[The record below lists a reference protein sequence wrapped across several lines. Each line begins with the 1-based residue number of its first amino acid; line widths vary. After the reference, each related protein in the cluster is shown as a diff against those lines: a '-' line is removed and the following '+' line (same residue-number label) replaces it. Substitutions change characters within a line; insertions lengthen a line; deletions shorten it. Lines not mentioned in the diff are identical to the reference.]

1 MTNVALT
8 RREEL
13 KASSTER
20 LARMYEI
27 RYFEDRVRE
36 LFAEGLVI
44 GTTHTVQGQEAVSI
58 GIAMAARPTDMVA
71 ATYRSHGIALS
82 LGMTPLSAMAEILG
96 RSAGSVGGVGGSM
109 HLCDVSVGL
118 LPTMAIVGAGIPIAA
133 GAGLTAQV
141 RGTDDAAI
149 AIFGDG
155 ATNIGAF
162 HEGIN
167 LAAIWNLPVVFICEN
182 NLYGE
187 YSRID
192 TTTSVEDIATRAGSF
207 GVPGIIVDGQDV
219 DAVHAAVEDALAHA
233 RGGNGPILLEMK
245 TYRFAGHSRAD
256 TGPYRP
262 DGELDEWLK
271 RDPIEV
277 YAAKVIEAGDLTP
290 ADVEALSQAAKDSIE
305 KTVEQALASPVP
317 PVEAMFRNIYGMSA
331 TGAA

>member
-1 MTNVALT
+1 MTAVNEALA
-8 RREEL
+8 RRERL

-20 LARMYEI
+20 LSRMLEI

-58 GIAMAARPTDMVA
+58 GISMAARPTDMIA
-71 ATYRSHGIALS
+71 ATYRSHGIALA
-82 LGMTPLSAMAEILG
+82 LGMTPLAVMAEILG

-118 LPTMAIVGAGIPIAA
+118 LPTMAIVGAGIPVAA
-133 GAGLTAQV
+133 GAALTAQV
-141 RGTDDAAI
+141 KGTDDAAI

-155 ATNIGAF
+155 ASNIGAF

-167 LAAIWNLPVVFICEN
+167 LAAIWKLPVVFICEN

-187 YSRID
+187 YSPLN
-192 TTTSVEDIATRAGSF
+192 TTTSVEDIADRAASF
-207 GVPGIIVDGQDV
+207 GIPGVIVDGQDV
-219 DAVHAAVEDALAHA
+219 DTVHKAVDEALAHA
-233 RGGNGPILLEMK
+233 RSGAGPVLLEMK

-262 DGELDEWLK
+262 EGELDRWLE
-271 RDPIEV
+271 RDPIKL
-277 YAAKVIEAGDLTP
+277 YAARLIENGDLTE
-290 ADVEALSQAAKDSIE
+290 ADVDTLTDQAKAMVAE
-305 KTVEQALASPVP
+305 TVEQSLASPVP
-317 PVEAMFRNIYGMSA
+317 DVSAMFENVYGSR
-331 TGAA
+331 

>member
-1 MTNVALT
+1 MTAVNEALA
-8 RREEL
+8 RRERL

-20 LARMYEI
+20 LSRMIEI

-58 GIAMAARPTDMVA
+58 GISMAARPTDMIA
-71 ATYRSHGIALS
+71 ATYRSHGIALA
-82 LGMTPLSAMAEILG
+82 LGLTPLAVMAEILG

-118 LPTMAIVGAGIPIAA
+118 LPTMAIVGAGIPVAA
-133 GAGLTAQV
+133 GAALTAQV
-141 RGTDDAAI
+141 KGTDDAAI

-155 ATNIGAF
+155 ASNIGAF

-167 LAAIWNLPVVFICEN
+167 LAAIWKLPVVFICEN

-187 YSRID
+187 YSPLN
-192 TTTSVEDIATRAGSF
+192 TTTSVEDIADRAASF
-207 GVPGIIVDGQDV
+207 GIPGVIVDGQDV
-219 DAVHAAVEDALAHA
+219 DTVHKAVDEALAHA
-233 RGGNGPILLEMK
+233 RSGAGPVLLEMK

-262 DGELDEWLK
+262 EGELDRWLE
-271 RDPIEV
+271 RDPIKL
-277 YAAKVIEAGDLTP
+277 YAARLIENGDLTE
-290 ADVEALSQAAKDSIE
+290 ADVDTLTDQAKAMVAE
-305 KTVEQALASPVP
+305 TVEQSLASPVP
-317 PVEAMFRNIYGMSA
+317 DVSAMFENVYGSR
-331 TGAA
+331 

>member
-1 MTNVALT
+1 MTAVNEALA
-8 RREEL
+8 RRERL

-20 LARMYEI
+20 LSRMIEI

-58 GIAMAARPTDMVA
+58 GISMAARPTDMIA
-71 ATYRSHGIALS
+71 ATYRSHGIALA
-82 LGMTPLSAMAEILG
+82 LGMTPLAVMAEILG

-118 LPTMAIVGAGIPIAA
+118 LPTMAIVGAGIPVAA
-133 GAGLTAQV
+133 GAALTAQV
-141 RGTDDAAI
+141 KGTDDAAI

-155 ATNIGAF
+155 ASNIGAF

-167 LAAIWNLPVVFICEN
+167 LAAIWKLPVVFICEN

-187 YSRID
+187 YSPLN
-192 TTTSVEDIATRAGSF
+192 TTTSVEDIADRAASF
-207 GVPGIIVDGQDV
+207 GIPGVIVDGQDV
-219 DAVHAAVEDALAHA
+219 DTVHKAVDEALAHA
-233 RGGNGPILLEMK
+233 RSGAGPVLLEMK

-262 DGELDEWLK
+262 EGELDRWLE
-271 RDPIEV
+271 RDPIKL
-277 YAAKVIEAGDLTP
+277 YAARLIENGDLTE
-290 ADVEALSQAAKDSIE
+290 ADVDTLTDQAKAMVAE
-305 KTVEQALASPVP
+305 TVEQSLASPVP
-317 PVEAMFRNIYGMSA
+317 DVSAMFENVYGSR
-331 TGAA
+331 